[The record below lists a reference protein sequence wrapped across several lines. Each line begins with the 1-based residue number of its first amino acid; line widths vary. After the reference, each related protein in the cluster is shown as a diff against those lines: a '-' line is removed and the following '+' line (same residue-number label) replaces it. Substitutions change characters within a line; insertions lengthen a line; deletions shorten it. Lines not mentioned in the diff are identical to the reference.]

1 MIEQLP
7 SPSDSVLAF
16 RLSGKLYDDYKTFV
30 PIVDAAGESGKIRVH
45 VEFHEFRG
53 WDAAA

>member
-30 PIVDAAGESGKIRVH
+30 PIVDAAGESGKIRVL